1 MTESERP
8 TDVPA
13 QEEALVPLSR
23 PVAITDIGPTGL
35 NIRLTPD
42 EAVRAEL
49 ARYVGVLAVPSF
61 SAQIHLEPE
70 GKAGFHVTG
79 ELKATVRQTCGV
91 TLDEFDA
98 PLLEEIDVHFVP
110 EGTPIPPESED
121 DETYDP
127 PDEILNGQIDIGL
140 LATEFLALGIDP
152 YPRKPGAVFEL
163 PDTDTTGLS
172 PFAALSR
179 LKDPS

>member
-1 MTESERP
+1 MTETEHP
-8 TDVPA
+8 TEQPA
-13 QEEALVPLSR
+13 QDEAPLPLSK

-35 NIRLTPD
+35 NIRLVPD

-49 ARYVGVLAVPSF
+49 ARYVNVLAVPSF
-61 SAQIHLEPE
+61 LAQIHLEPE

-79 ELKATVRQTCGV
+79 EIKATVRQTCGV

-110 EGTPIPPESED
+110 EGTPRPPESED

-127 PDEILNGQIDIGL
+127 PDEILNGQIDVGA
-140 LATEFLALGIDP
+140 LATEFLALGIEP
-152 YPRKPGAVFEL
+152 YPRKPGAVFQQ
-163 PDTDTTGLS
+163 PDMDATGLS